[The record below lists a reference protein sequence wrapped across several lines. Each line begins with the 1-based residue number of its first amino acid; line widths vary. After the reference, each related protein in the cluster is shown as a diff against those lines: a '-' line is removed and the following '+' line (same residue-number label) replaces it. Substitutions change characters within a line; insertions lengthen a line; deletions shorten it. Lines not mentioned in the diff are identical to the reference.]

1 MSLITNRPKIALTGL
16 ILESN
21 RFARPAQ
28 QEDFLSLTCL
38 RAKSLIEEA
47 NSSNPSLAIEFAS
60 FVQTMNV
67 SGEWEPCPII
77 LMASRPLGPIQKDV
91 FEAYCAEVVIAL
103 PDDIDAVYLCHHG
116 AMVAEHLDDADGY
129 IARKIRNKVGPKVP
143 IVMTLDLHANV
154 SDEMCSSVDLIC
166 GYRTNPHVDQFDR
179 GQEAA
184 FALRQILAG
193 QAKPKIAHIKL
204 PLTPS
209 SITLLTASGP
219 LGQVIDFGQRR
230 QAELGG
236 EIMNV
241 SIFGNFIFSDV
252 PQNGVS
258 IVVTARSDFD
268 IAKNL
273 AAEIAKLT
281 WIKRSLFVRE
291 LTSFNSAIKIAKD
304 QSREPVIFADS
315 GDNPGGGGTAR
326 TTQLLIELLKADAK
340 GVIYGSFF
348 DPRLAEEAKG
358 LAVGSRF
365 KAEFNREST
374 QQKWEKYDEPFTADA
389 EVVGLHDGEVVG
401 RSGIFSGRKMALG
414 NCALLKISGIKVVV
428 VSERCQTADPI
439 FFEMFGQNIACAHTV
454 IVKSRGHFRAG
465 FKSWFDD
472 KDVYEIDTV
481 GLTSP
486 VLERWNFQNVPRS
499 NFPFDQNCAWSI

>member
-1 MSLITNRPKIALTGL
+1 MSLITNHPKVALLGL

-21 RFARPAQ
+21 RFARPARR
-28 QEDFLSLTCL
+28 EDFLSLTCL
-38 RAKSLIEEA
+38 RAKRLLDEA

-60 FVQTMNV
+60 FVKTMNA
-67 SGEWEPCPII
+67 SGEWNPCPII
-77 LMASRPLGPIQKDV
+77 LMASRPLGPIEKDV
-91 FEAYCAEVVIAL
+91 FEAYCAEVIADL

-129 IARKIRNKVGPKVP
+129 IAKEIRNKVGPKVP
-143 IVMTLDLHANV
+143 VVMTLDLHANV
-154 SDEMCSSVDLIC
+154 SDELCASVDLIC
-166 GYRTNPHVDQFDR
+166 GYRTNPHVDQFER

-184 FALRQILAG
+184 FALRQILAD
-193 QAKPKIAHIKL
+193 QAEPKIAHIKL
-204 PLTPS
+204 PLAPS

-219 LGQVIDFGQRR
+219 LGHVIDFGQRR

-258 IVVTARSDFD
+258 IVVTARNDVN

-273 AAEIAKLT
+273 AEEIAKLT
-281 WIKRSLFVRE
+281 WNKRSLFVRE
-291 LTSFNSAIKIAKD
+291 LTSFDSAIKIAQD
-304 QSREPVIFADS
+304 QSRAPVIFSDS
-315 GDNPGGGGTAR
+315 GDNPGGGGTGR
-326 TTQLLIELLKADAK
+326 TTQLLIELIKAGAK

-348 DPRLAEEAKG
+348 DPKLAKEANG
-358 LAVGSRF
+358 LAIGSRF
-365 KAEFNREST
+365 KATFNRESNR
-374 QQKWEKYDEPFTADA
+374 QKWEEYDELFTADA
-389 EVVGLHDGEVVG
+389 EVIGLHNGEVVG
-401 RSGIFSGRKMALG
+401 RLGIFAGRRMSLG
-414 NCALLKISGIKVVV
+414 NCALLKIGDVKVIVI
-428 VSERCQTADPI
+428 SERCQTADPI
-439 FFEMFGQNIACAHTV
+439 FFEMFGQNIASAHTV

-472 KDVYEIDTV
+472 KDIYEIDTV

-486 VLERWNFQNVPRS
+486 VLERWKFQNVPS
-499 NFPFDQNCAWSI
+499 SSFPFDQDSVWSI